1 MNKENILIFNF
12 EANKPPVFKEER
24 GKDYIVYG
32 TEAPWKN
39 LYPDYL
45 VELYNTSG
53 KHNSIINGKTNYISG
68 RGWRVDET
76 VRTLEDKVKL
86 ENFINHVGN
95 DSLFELTKKIVKD
108 NELFGGYALEVI
120 VTKDGKS
127 LIINH
132 IDFGDI
138 RVGVEEDTYFYTSDW
153 AAKKPTNNEDFETL
167 TSFPFDGSAVR
178 GERYICYYKS
188 YRPNLKEYPLPN
200 YVAGV
205 PYIAADYEVANYVL
219 NNTKHGYSGGTIWN
233 FHNGQPTQEA
243 QAYIKKQIKNKHH
256 GSNNAGEPVI
266 IFDDGKEKGVEIIS
280 TNPNGQDDKFIN
292 LNQQIQDEIFTAHGV
307 DASVFIKTID
317 TGFSNNADELR
328 VAIEAMNSSYIE
340 PNQIMY
346 EKLFNDFVVLL
357 GMPSGLRIEK
367 IAPIKVQISE
377 STLVSV
383 LTTDEIRELAGYKPL
398 EKPLEKK
405 TEQVFSNE
413 DRIYIELS
421 NKGYYDDEVE
431 LISEKFLDYNPFD
444 FADLGSIDSQII
456 DILSNEP
463 KTPLSE
469 LASTVGE
476 TEAEVQQRI
485 NRLVKEGLLDLQK
498 TQIKVTDEGEE
509 EVTEIIT
516 VYKYVKRPDAPAL
529 KTESRDFCKRMVA
542 LSRDKSWT
550 YEEINE
556 TRFPLGKGLETM
568 RKERMYLLNVEVGTL
583 TQTQELERLSADTF
597 GVVERLELR
606 KMLSSY
612 QRLKFKKDL
621 AVKVAD
627 ELKED
632 IEFIIMRPHSKR
644 AKAIRRE
651 VKEKNNG

>member
-1 MNKENILIFNF
+1 M
-12 EANKPPVFKEER
+12 
-24 GKDYIVYG
+24 
-32 TEAPWKN
+32 T
-39 LYPDYL
+39 
-45 VELYNTSG
+45 
-53 KHNSIINGKTNYISG
+53 
-68 RGWRVDET
+68 
-76 VRTLEDKVKL
+76 
-86 ENFINHVGN
+86 
-95 DSLFELTKKIVKD
+95 LFELTKKIVKD

-120 VTKDGKS
+120 VTKDGKG

-219 NNTKHGYSGGTIWN
+219 NNTKSGFSGSVVFN
-233 FHNGQPTQEA
+233 FHNGMPTQEA
-243 QAYIKKQIKNKHH
+243 QSYIKKQIKNKYH
-256 GSNNAGEPVI
+256 GSNNAGEPII
-266 IFDDGKEKGVEIIS
+266 IFDDGKDKGVEIIPV
-280 TNPNGQDDKFIN
+280 TPNGQDDKFIN

-367 IAPIKVQISE
+367 IAPIKLQISE

-405 TEQVFSNE
+405 TEQVFSE
-413 DRIYIELS
+413 DEELIWEALS
-421 NKGYYDDEVE
+421 KLGYHDDELEV
-431 LISEKFLDYNPFD
+431 ISERELDYNPFD
-444 FADLGSIDSQII
+444 FADIGREIAQQ
-456 DILSNEP
+456 
-463 KTPLSE
+463 
-469 LASTVGE
+469 VGE
-476 TEAEVQQRI
+476 TEIEVRQRI
-485 NRLVKEGLLDLQK
+485 LRLIRNGFLDPQK
-498 TQIKVTDEGEE
+498 TQIKVTEEGEE
-509 EVTEIIT
+509 AVGKTPVGIEEIIT
-516 VYKYVKRPDAPAL
+516 VYKYKLRADL
-529 KTESRDFCKRMVA
+529 SGSSIIEGTRDYCRRM
-542 LSRDKSWT
+542 LGLDKSYT
-550 YEEINE
+550 REEL
-556 TRFPLGKGLETM
+556 LGMVNDFGQSTFTH
-568 RKERMYLLNVEVGTL
+568 RGGWWNRNGNRVPYCRHVW
-583 TQTQELERLSADTF
+583 SART
-597 GVVERLELR
+597 VKV
-606 KMLSSY
+606 
-612 QRLKFKKDL
+612 KKD
-621 AVKVAD
+621 A
-627 ELKED
+627 
-632 IEFIIMRPHSKR
+632 
-644 AKAIRRE
+644 
-651 VKEKNNG
+651 

>member
-1 MNKENILIFNF
+1 MMNKENILIFNF

-32 TEAPWKN
+32 TESPWKN
-39 LYPDYL
+39 LYPNYL

-68 RGWRVDET
+68 RGWKVDQT

-86 ENFINHVGN
+86 ENFINHVGS

-120 VTKDGKS
+120 VTKDGKG

-153 AAKKPTNNEDFETL
+153 ASRKPTSNEDFETL

-178 GERYICYYKS
+178 GERYICYYKC

-219 NNTKHGYSGGTIWN
+219 NNTKNGYSGGTIWN
-233 FHNGQPTQEA
+233 FHNGNPTQEA

-266 IFDDGKEKGVEIIS
+266 IFDDGKDKGVEIIS

-307 DASVFIKTID
+307 DASVFIKTQD

-340 PNQIMY
+340 PAQRMY
-346 EKLFNDFVVLL
+346 EKLFNDFALLL
-357 GMPSGLRIEK
+357 GMPSGLKIEK

-405 TEQVFSNE
+405 TEQVFKDE
-413 DRIYIELS
+413 DKEELFWS
-421 NKGYYDDEVE
+421 QLESIGYNDEDLE
-431 LISEKFLDYNPFD
+431 LINERELDYNPFD
-444 FADLGSIDSQII
+444 FADIGSIDRQVI
-456 DILSNEP
+456 DIIQANP
-463 KTPLSE
+463 KTTIE
-469 LASTVGE
+469 EIAQQIGE
-476 TEAEVQQRI
+476 TEAEVKQRI
-485 NRLVKEGLLDLQK
+485 KDLVKRDLLDLKK
-498 TQIKVTDEGEE
+498 TKINVTDKGEE
-509 EVTEIIT
+509 AVGKTPVGIEEIIT
-516 VYKYVKRPDAPAL
+516 VYKYKLRADVSGPAVIEG
-529 KTESRDFCKRMVA
+529 TRDFCRRMVA
-542 LSRDKSWT
+542 LSQTRSWT
-550 YEEINE
+550 YEQINE
-556 TRFPLGKGLETM
+556 FRDSVAGSKGEG
-568 RKERMYLLNVEVGTL
+568 LNAQGTDL
-583 TQTQELERLSADTF
+583 WSKRGGWWNRNGNRVPYCRHVWSART
-597 GVVERLELR
+597 VT
-606 KMLSSY
+606 
-612 QRLKFKKDL
+612 
-621 AVKVAD
+621 VKV
-627 ELKED
+627 K
-632 IEFIIMRPHSKR
+632 
-644 AKAIRRE
+644 
-651 VKEKNNG
+651 

>member
-1 MNKENILIFNF
+1 MMNKENILIFNF

-53 KHNSIINGKTNYISG
+53 KHNAIINGKTNYISG
-68 RGWRVDET
+68 RGWKVDET
-76 VRTLEDKVKL
+76 VRTLQDKVKL
-86 ENFINHVGN
+86 ENFINNVGD

-120 VTKDGKS
+120 VTKDGKG

-132 IDFGDI
+132 IDFGYI
-138 RVGVEEDTYFYTSDW
+138 RVGVEEDTYFYTDDW
-153 AAKKPTNNEDFETL
+153 ASRKPTSNEDFETL
-167 TSFPFDGSAVR
+167 TPFPFDGSAVR
-178 GERYICYYKS
+178 GERYIVYYKS
-188 YRPNLKEYPLPN
+188 YRPNLREYPLPN
-200 YVAGV
+200 YVSGV

-219 NNTKHGYSGGTIWN
+219 NNTKNGYSGGTIWN

-340 PNQIMY
+340 PNQRLY

-357 GMPSGLRIEK
+357 GMPSGLKIEK
-367 IAPIKVQISE
+367 IAPLKVQISE
-377 STLVSV
+377 STLVAV
-383 LTTDEIRELAGYKPL
+383 LTTDEIRELAGFKPL
-398 EKPLEKK
+398 EKPLQKA

-413 DRIYIELS
+413 DRIWIELA
-421 NKGYYDDEVE
+421 NTGYYDEEVE
-431 LISEKFLDYNPFD
+431 LVSEKFLDYNPFD
-444 FADLGSIDSQII
+444 FEDISAKDRQII
-456 DILSNEP
+456 DTLLNDP
-463 KTPLSE
+463 KTTVEE
-469 LASTVGE
+469 LANIIGE
-476 TEAEVQQRI
+476 TPKETQERI
-485 NRLVKEGLLDLQK
+485 DRLIENGLLEVD
-498 TQIKVTDEGEE
+498 GEE
-509 EVTEIIT
+509 VEVTEEGELIT
-516 VYKYVKRPDAPAL
+516 VYKYVKRPDAPSL
-529 KTESRDFCKRMVA
+529 EGQSRDFCRRMVA

-550 YEEINE
+550 YEQINN
-556 TRFPLGKGLETM
+556 TRFTTQGG
-568 RKERMYLLNVEVGTL
+568 RGVGNNAQGTDL
-583 TQTQELERLSADTF
+583 FTKRGGWYTNPNTGTRTPF
-597 GVVERLELR
+597 CRHIW
-606 KMLSSY
+606 SS
-612 QRLKFKKDL
+612 RT
-621 AVKVAD
+621 VKVKID
-627 ELKED
+627 
-632 IEFIIMRPHSKR
+632 
-644 AKAIRRE
+644 AK
-651 VKEKNNG
+651 

>member
-1 MNKENILIFNF
+1 MMNKENILIFNF

-32 TEAPWKN
+32 TEAPYKN

-120 VTKDGKS
+120 VTKDGKG

-167 TSFPFDGSAVR
+167 TSFPFDGSAVK
-178 GERYICYYKS
+178 GQRYICYYKS

-307 DASVFIKTID
+307 DASVFIKTQD

-340 PNQIMY
+340 PNQRMY

-357 GMPSGLRIEK
+357 GMPSGLKIEK
-367 IAPIKVQISE
+367 IAPIPVQISE

-405 TEQVFSNE
+405 TEQVFSE
-413 DRIYIELS
+413 DEELVWEALS
-421 NKGYYDDEVE
+421 KLGYHDDELEV
-431 LISEKFLDYNPFD
+431 ISEKELDYNPFD
-444 FADLGSIDSQII
+444 FADIGSIDSQVI
-456 DILSNEP
+456 DIIKANP
-463 KTPLSE
+463 KVTIE
-469 LASTVGE
+469 DIAQQVGE
-476 TEAEVQQRI
+476 TPSEVQERI
-485 NRLVKEGLLDLQK
+485 NRLVKNGLLDSKK
-498 TQIKVTDEGEE
+498 TKINVTEEGEE
-509 EVTEIIT
+509 EVSEIIT
-516 VYKYVKRPDAPAL
+516 VYKYAL
-529 KTESRDFCKRMVA
+529 RADLSGSPIIAGTRDYCREM
-542 LSRDKSWT
+542 LR
-550 YEEINE
+550 
-556 TRFPLGKGLETM
+556 LGKSYTRE
-568 RKERMYLLNVEVGTL
+568 ELLGMVNDFGQSTFKHRGGWWNRNGNRVPYCRHVW
-583 TQTQELERLSADTF
+583 SART
-597 GVVERLELR
+597 VRV
-606 KMLSSY
+606 
-612 QRLKFKKDL
+612 KKD
-621 AVKVAD
+621 D
-627 ELKED
+627 
-632 IEFIIMRPHSKR
+632 
-644 AKAIRRE
+644 
-651 VKEKNNG
+651 

>member
-1 MNKENILIFNF
+1 MMNKENILIFNF

-32 TEAPWKN
+32 TESPWKN
-39 LYPDYL
+39 LYPNYL

-68 RGWRVDET
+68 RGWKVDQT

-120 VTKDGKS
+120 VTKDGKG

-153 AAKKPTNNEDFETL
+153 ASRKPTSNEDFETL

-200 YVAGV
+200 YISGIN
-205 PYIAADYEVANYVL
+205 YISADYEISNYVL
-219 NNTKHGYSGGTIWN
+219 NNCKSGFSGSVVFN

-243 QAYIKKQIKNKHH
+243 QAYIKKQIKKKHH
-256 GSNNAGEPVI
+256 GSNNAGEPII
-266 IFDDGKEKGVEIIS
+266 IFDDGKDKGVDIIPV
-280 TNPNGQDDKFIN
+280 NPNGQDDKFIN
-292 LNQQIQDEIFTAHGV
+292 LNKQVQDEIFTAHGV

-357 GMPSGLRIEK
+357 GMPSGLKIEK

-405 TEQVFSNE
+405 TEQVFSE
-413 DRIYIELS
+413 DEEFKFDLSEFGYAEDEL
-421 NKGYYDDEVE
+421 EV
-431 LISEKFLDYNPFD
+431 ISEKELDYNPFD
-444 FADLGSIDSQII
+444 FADIGSIDSQII
-456 DILSNEP
+456 DIVKATP
-463 KTPLSE
+463 KVTVE
-469 LASTVGE
+469 EIGQQVGE
-476 TEAEVQQRI
+476 TPSEVQERI
-485 NRLVKEGLLDLQK
+485 DRLVKNGLLDLTK
-498 TQIKVTDEGEE
+498 TKIKVTDEGERE
-509 EVTEIIT
+509 TSELIT
-516 VYKYVKRPDAPAL
+516 VYKYKLRHDAPSL
-529 KTESRDFCKRMVA
+529 RGGRSRDFCRKLMKENR
-542 LSRDKSWT
+542 S
-550 YEEINE
+550 YELKDILAMNNKQGSNVFAHRGGWYNNPVTK
-556 TRFPLGKGLETM
+556 TRTNYC
-568 RKERMYLLNVEVGTL
+568 RHVW
-583 TQTQELERLSADTF
+583 SART
-597 GVVERLELR
+597 VKV
-606 KMLSSY
+606 
-612 QRLKFKKDL
+612 KKD
-621 AVKVAD
+621 A
-627 ELKED
+627 
-632 IEFIIMRPHSKR
+632 
-644 AKAIRRE
+644 
-651 VKEKNNG
+651 

>member
-1 MNKENILIFNF
+1 MMNKENILIFNF

-32 TEAPWKN
+32 TEAPYKN

-68 RGWRVDET
+68 RGWKVDQT
-76 VRTLEDKVKL
+76 VRTLENKVKL
-86 ENFINHVGN
+86 ENFINHPGN

-120 VTKDGKS
+120 VTKDGKG

-153 AAKKPTNNEDFETL
+153 ASRKPTSNEDFETL
-167 TSFPFDGSAVR
+167 TSFPFDGSAIK

-266 IFDDGKEKGVEIIS
+266 IFDDGKDKGVEIIS

-307 DASVFIKTID
+307 DASVFIKTVD

-357 GMPSGLRIEK
+357 GMPSGLKIEK
-367 IAPIKVQISE
+367 IAPISTPLSE
-377 STLVSV
+377 NA
-383 LTTDEIRELAGYKPL
+383 LTAVMTTAEIREMAGLPPLKAEEQSGGAADALATLSPL
-398 EKPLEKK
+398 VATKVLDNMTAEEIRGLVGLKGSPTITK
-405 TEQVFSNE
+405 TESKFSE
-413 DRIYIELS
+413 DEEFKFDLSDFGYAEDEL
-421 NKGYYDDEVE
+421 EV
-431 LISEKFLDYNPFD
+431 ISEKELDYNPFD
-444 FADLGSIDSQII
+444 FADIGSIDSQII
-456 DILSNEP
+456 DIVKATP
-463 KTPLSE
+463 KATVE
-469 LASTVGE
+469 EIGQQVGE
-476 TEAEVQQRI
+476 TPSEVQERI
-485 NRLVKEGLLDLQK
+485 DRLVKNGLLDLTK
-498 TQIKVTDEGEE
+498 TKIKVTDEGERE
-509 EVTEIIT
+509 TSELIT
-516 VYKYVKRPDAPAL
+516 VYKYKLRHDAPSL
-529 KTESRDFCKRMVA
+529 RGGRSRDFCRKLMKENR
-542 LSRDKSWT
+542 S
-550 YEEINE
+550 YELKDILAMNNKQGSNVFAHRGGWYNNPVTK
-556 TRFPLGKGLETM
+556 TRTNYC
-568 RKERMYLLNVEVGTL
+568 RHVW
-583 TQTQELERLSADTF
+583 SART
-597 GVVERLELR
+597 V
-606 KMLSSY
+606 
-612 QRLKFKKDL
+612 RLKQN
-621 AVKVAD
+621 A
-627 ELKED
+627 
-632 IEFIIMRPHSKR
+632 
-644 AKAIRRE
+644 
-651 VKEKNNG
+651 

>member
-1 MNKENILIFNF
+1 MMNKENILIFNF

-32 TEAPWKN
+32 TEAPYKN

-68 RGWRVDET
+68 RGWKVDQT

-120 VTKDGKS
+120 VTKDGKG

-153 AAKKPTNNEDFETL
+153 ASRKPTSNEDFETL
-167 TSFPFDGSAVR
+167 TSFPFDGSAVK
-178 GERYICYYKS
+178 GQRYICYYKS

-219 NNTKHGYSGGTIWN
+219 NNTKNGYSGGTIWN
-233 FHNGQPTQEA
+233 FHNGQPTQKA

-266 IFDDGKEKGVEIIS
+266 IFDDGKDKGVEIIS

-340 PNQIMY
+340 PAQRMY
-346 EKLFNDFVVLL
+346 EKLFNDFALLL
-357 GMPSGLRIEK
+357 GMPSGLKIEK
-367 IAPIKVQISE
+367 IAPIKTQLSE
-377 STLVSV
+377 AV
-383 LTTDEIRELAGYKPL
+383 LTSVMTASEIRDLAGLPPL
-398 EKPLEKK
+398 EAEAQSGGAADALATLSPLVATKVLDNMTAEEIRGLVGLKGTPTITRTESKFSEDEEFKFDLSEFGYTEDELEVINEK
-405 TEQVFSNE
+405 E
-413 DRIYIELS
+413 
-421 NKGYYDDEVE
+421 
-431 LISEKFLDYNPFD
+431 LDYNPFD
-444 FADLGSIDSQII
+444 FADIGSIDSQII
-456 DILSNEP
+456 DIVKATP
-463 KTPLSE
+463 KVTVE
-469 LASTVGE
+469 EIGQQVGE
-476 TEAEVQQRI
+476 TPSEVQERI
-485 NRLVKEGLLDLQK
+485 DRLVKNGLLDLQK
-498 TQIKVTDEGEE
+498 TQIKVTDEGERE
-509 EVTEIIT
+509 TSELIT
-516 VYKYVKRPDAPAL
+516 VYKYKLRHDAPSL
-529 KTESRDFCKRMVA
+529 RGGRSRDFCRKLMKENR
-542 LSRDKSWT
+542 S
-550 YEEINE
+550 YELKDILAMNNKQGSNVFAHRGGWYNNPVTK
-556 TRFPLGKGLETM
+556 TRTNYC
-568 RKERMYLLNVEVGTL
+568 RHVW
-583 TQTQELERLSADTF
+583 SART
-597 GVVERLELR
+597 V
-606 KMLSSY
+606 
-612 QRLKFKKDL
+612 RLKQN
-621 AVKVAD
+621 A
-627 ELKED
+627 
-632 IEFIIMRPHSKR
+632 
-644 AKAIRRE
+644 
-651 VKEKNNG
+651 

>member
-1 MNKENILIFNF
+1 MMNKENILIFNF

-398 EKPLEKK
+398 EKALEKK

-431 LISEKFLDYNPFD
+431 LITEKFLDYNPFD
-444 FADLGSIDSQII
+444 FADIGAIDSQII

-463 KTPLSE
+463 KTPLKE

-556 TRFPLGKGLETM
+556 TRFPGGKGSG
-568 RKERMYLLNVEVGTL
+568 NNAQGTDVF
-583 TQTQELERLSADTF
+583 TNRGGWYTNPNTGTRTPF
-597 GVVERLELR
+597 CRHIW
-606 KMLSSY
+606 SS
-612 QRLKFKKDL
+612 RTVRVKKQ
-621 AVKVAD
+621 K
-627 ELKED
+627 
-632 IEFIIMRPHSKR
+632 
-644 AKAIRRE
+644 
-651 VKEKNNG
+651 

>member
-1 MNKENILIFNF
+1 MMNKENILIFNF

-32 TEAPWKN
+32 TEAPYKN

-53 KHNSIINGKTNYISG
+53 KHNAIINGKTNYISG
-68 RGWRVDET
+68 RGWKVDQT
-76 VRTLEDKVKL
+76 VRTLQDKVKL

-120 VTKDGKS
+120 VTKDGKG

-132 IDFGDI
+132 IDFGYI
-138 RVGVEEDTYFYTSDW
+138 RVGVEEDTYFYTDDW
-153 AAKKPTNNEDFETL
+153 ASRKPTSNEDFETL
-167 TSFPFDGSAVR
+167 TPFPFDGSAVR

-188 YRPNLKEYPLPN
+188 YRPNLREYPLPN
-200 YVAGV
+200 YVSGV

-219 NNTKHGYSGGTIWN
+219 NNTKNGYSGGTIWN

-266 IFDDGKEKGVEIIS
+266 IFDDGKDKGVEIIS

-357 GMPSGLRIEK
+357 GMPSGLKIEK
-367 IAPIKVQISE
+367 IAPIKIQISE

-405 TEQVFSNE
+405 TEQVFSE
-413 DRIYIELS
+413 DEEFKFDLSEFGYAEDEL
-421 NKGYYDDEVE
+421 EV
-431 LISEKFLDYNPFD
+431 ISEKELDYNPFD
-444 FADLGSIDSQII
+444 FADVSYIDSQII
-456 DILSNEP
+456 DIVKATP
-463 KTPLSE
+463 KATVE
-469 LASTVGE
+469 EIGQQVGE
-476 TEAEVQQRI
+476 TPSEVQERI
-485 NRLVKEGLLDLQK
+485 DRLVKNGLLDLTK
-498 TQIKVTDEGEE
+498 TKIKVTEEGEQE
-509 EVTEIIT
+509 TSELIT
-516 VYKYVKRPDAPAL
+516 VYKYALRHDAPSL
-529 KTESRDFCKRMVA
+529 RGSSRDFCKNLMREDRSYELKDIMVMNNKQGSNVFA
-542 LSRDKSWT
+542 HRGGWYNNPVTKSRTNYCRHVWRART
-550 YEEINE
+550 
-556 TRFPLGKGLETM
+556 
-568 RKERMYLLNVEVGTL
+568 
-583 TQTQELERLSADTF
+583 
-597 GVVERLELR
+597 
-606 KMLSSY
+606 
-612 QRLKFKKDL
+612 
-621 AVKVAD
+621 VKVKTD
-627 ELKED
+627 
-632 IEFIIMRPHSKR
+632 
-644 AKAIRRE
+644 AK
-651 VKEKNNG
+651 

>member
-32 TEAPWKN
+32 TESPWKN
-39 LYPDYL
+39 LYPNYL

-68 RGWRVDET
+68 RGWKVDQT

-86 ENFINHVGN
+86 ENFINHVGS

-120 VTKDGKS
+120 VTKDGKG

-132 IDFGDI
+132 IDFGAI

-153 AAKKPTNNEDFETL
+153 ASRKPTSNEDFETL

-178 GERYICYYKS
+178 GERYICYYKC

-219 NNTKHGYSGGTIWN
+219 NNTRNGYSGGTIWN

-266 IFDDGKEKGVEIIS
+266 IFDDGKDKGVEIIS

-307 DASVFIKTID
+307 DASVFIKTQD

-340 PNQIMY
+340 PAQRMY
-346 EKLFNDFVVLL
+346 EKLFNDFALLL

-405 TEQVFSNE
+405 TEQVFKDE
-413 DRIYIELS
+413 DTQELFWS
-421 NKGYYDDEVE
+421 QLESIGYKDEDLE
-431 LISEKFLDYNPFD
+431 FISERELDYNPFD
-444 FADLGSIDSQII
+444 FADIGSIDSQVI
-456 DILSNEP
+456 DIIKANP
-463 KTPLSE
+463 KTTTE
-469 LASTVGE
+469 EIAQQIGE
-476 TEAEVQQRI
+476 TEAEVKQRI
-485 NRLVKEGLLDLQK
+485 KDLVKRGLLDLKK
-498 TQIKVTDEGEE
+498 TKINVTDKGEE
-509 EVTEIIT
+509 AVGKTPVGIEEIIT
-516 VYKYVKRPDAPAL
+516 VYKYKLRADVSGPDVIEG
-529 KTESRDFCKRMVA
+529 TRDFCRRMVQ
-542 LSRDKSWT
+542 LSRDRSWT
-550 YEEINE
+550 YEQINE
-556 TRFPLGKGLETM
+556 FRDSVAGSKGEG
-568 RKERMYLLNVEVGTL
+568 LNAQGTDL
-583 TQTQELERLSADTF
+583 WSKRGGWWNRNGNRVPYCRHVWSART
-597 GVVERLELR
+597 VRV
-606 KMLSSY
+606 
-612 QRLKFKKDL
+612 KKD
-621 AVKVAD
+621 A
-627 ELKED
+627 
-632 IEFIIMRPHSKR
+632 
-644 AKAIRRE
+644 
-651 VKEKNNG
+651 

>member
-1 MNKENILIFNF
+1 MMNKENILIFNF

-24 GKDYIVYG
+24 GKDYIIYG
-32 TEAPWKN
+32 TDAPYKN

-53 KHNSIINGKTNYISG
+53 KHNAIINGKTNYISG
-68 RGWRVDET
+68 RGWKVDQT
-76 VRTLEDKVKL
+76 VRTLQDKVKL
-86 ENFINHVGN
+86 ENFINNVGN

-120 VTKDGKS
+120 VTKDGKG

-132 IDFGDI
+132 IDFGYI
-138 RVGVEEDTYFYTSDW
+138 RVGVEEDTYFYTDDW
-153 AAKKPTNNEDFETL
+153 ASRKPTSNEDFETL
-167 TSFPFDGSAVR
+167 TPFPFDGSAVR

-200 YVAGV
+200 YVSGV

-219 NNTKHGYSGGTIWN
+219 NNTKNGYSGGTIWN

-266 IFDDGKEKGVEIIS
+266 IFDDGKDKGVEIIS

-340 PNQIMY
+340 PNQRLY
-346 EKLFNDFVVLL
+346 EKLFNDFAVLL
-357 GMPSGLRIEK
+357 GMPSGLKIEK
-367 IAPIKVQISE
+367 IAPLKVQISE

-383 LTTDEIRELAGYKPL
+383 LTTDEIRELAGFKPL

-413 DRIYIELS
+413 DRIWIELA
-421 NKGYYDDEVE
+421 NTGYYDDEVE
-431 LISEKFLDYNPFD
+431 LVSEKFLDYNPFD
-444 FADLGSIDSQII
+444 FADIGSIDSQII

-469 LASTVGE
+469 LSSAVGE

-485 NRLVKEGLLDLQK
+485 NRLVKNGLLDLQK
-498 TQIKVTDEGEE
+498 TQIKVTDEGER

-516 VYKYVKRPDAPAL
+516 VYKYVKRPDAPPL
-529 KTESRDFCKRMVA
+529 ETESRDFCRRMVA
-542 LSRDKSWT
+542 LSKDKSWT
-550 YEEINE
+550 YDQIND
-556 TRFPLGKGLETM
+556 TRFTAQGG
-568 RKERMYLLNVEVGTL
+568 RGAGNNAQGTDL
-583 TQTQELERLSADTF
+583 FTNRGGWYTNPNTGTRTPF
-597 GVVERLELR
+597 CRHIW
-606 KMLSSY
+606 SS
-612 QRLKFKKDL
+612 RTVR
-621 AVKVAD
+621 VK
-627 ELKED
+627 
-632 IEFIIMRPHSKR
+632 
-644 AKAIRRE
+644 
-651 VKEKNNG
+651 KEKQNG

>member
-1 MNKENILIFNF
+1 MMNKENILIFNF

-32 TEAPWKN
+32 TEAPYKN

-53 KHNSIINGKTNYISG
+53 KHNSIVNGKTNYISG

-86 ENFINHVGN
+86 ENFINRPGN

-120 VTKDGKS
+120 VTKDGKG

-167 TSFPFDGSAVR
+167 TSFPFDGSAVK

-357 GMPSGLRIEK
+357 GMPSGLKIEK

-405 TEQVFSNE
+405 TEQVFSE
-413 DRIYIELS
+413 DEELFWTELS
-421 NKGYYDDEVE
+421 KIGYHDDELE
-431 LISEKFLDYNPFD
+431 FISEKELDYNPFD
-444 FADLGSIDSQII
+444 FADIGSIDRQII
-456 DILSNEP
+456 DTLLNEP
-463 KTPLSE
+463 KTTVEE
-469 LASTVGE
+469 LAEIIGE
-476 TEAEVQQRI
+476 TPAEIQERIDRLIEEGLLEADGEEAEVT
-485 NRLVKEGLLDLQK
+485 ED
-498 TQIKVTDEGEE
+498 GEE
-509 EVTEIIT
+509 VEVTEDGEEAVEETPVGIEEIIT
-516 VYKYVKRPDAPAL
+516 VYKYKLRADAPAL
-529 KTESRDFCKRMVA
+529 KTQSRDFCKRMVA
-542 LSRDKSWT
+542 LSRDRSWT
-550 YEEINE
+550 YEQIREFRDSIA
-556 TRFPLGKGLETM
+556 GSKGQG
-568 RKERMYLLNVEVGTL
+568 LNAQGTDL
-583 TQTQELERLSADTF
+583 WSKRGGWWNRNGNRVPYCRHVWSART
-597 GVVERLELR
+597 VRV
-606 KMLSSY
+606 
-612 QRLKFKKDL
+612 KKD
-621 AVKVAD
+621 A
-627 ELKED
+627 
-632 IEFIIMRPHSKR
+632 
-644 AKAIRRE
+644 
-651 VKEKNNG
+651 

>member
-32 TEAPWKN
+32 TESPWKN
-39 LYPDYL
+39 LYPNYL

-53 KHNSIINGKTNYISG
+53 KHNSIVNGKTNYISG
-68 RGWRVDET
+68 RGWKVDQT

-86 ENFINHVGN
+86 ENFINHPGN

-120 VTKDGKS
+120 VTKDGKG

-153 AAKKPTNNEDFETL
+153 ASRKPTSNEDFETL

-266 IFDDGKEKGVEIIS
+266 IFDDGKDKGVEIIS

-307 DASVFIKTID
+307 DASVFIKTVD

-357 GMPSGLRIEK
+357 GMPSGLKIEK
-367 IAPIKVQISE
+367 IAPISTPLSE
-377 STLVSV
+377 NA
-383 LTTDEIRELAGYKPL
+383 LTAVMTTAEIREMAGLPPLKAEEQSGGAADALATLSPLVATKVLDNMTAEEIRGLVGLKGTPTITRTESKFSEDEEFKFDLSEFGYAEDEL
-398 EKPLEKK
+398 E
-405 TEQVFSNE
+405 V
-413 DRIYIELS
+413 
-421 NKGYYDDEVE
+421 
-431 LISEKFLDYNPFD
+431 ISEKELDYNPFD
-444 FADLGSIDSQII
+444 FADIGSIDSQII
-456 DILSNEP
+456 DIVKATP
-463 KTPLSE
+463 KATVE
-469 LASTVGE
+469 EIGQQVGE
-476 TEAEVQQRI
+476 TPSEVQERI
-485 NRLVKEGLLDLQK
+485 DRLVKNGLLDLTK
-498 TQIKVTDEGEE
+498 TKIKVTDEGERE
-509 EVTEIIT
+509 TSELIT
-516 VYKYVKRPDAPAL
+516 VYKYKLRHDAPSL
-529 KTESRDFCKRMVA
+529 RGGRSRDFCRKLMKENR
-542 LSRDKSWT
+542 S
-550 YEEINE
+550 YELKDILAMNNKQGSNVFAHRGGWYNNPVTK
-556 TRFPLGKGLETM
+556 TRTNYC
-568 RKERMYLLNVEVGTL
+568 RHVW
-583 TQTQELERLSADTF
+583 SART
-597 GVVERLELR
+597 VKL
-606 KMLSSY
+606 
-612 QRLKFKKDL
+612 KKD
-621 AVKVAD
+621 A
-627 ELKED
+627 
-632 IEFIIMRPHSKR
+632 
-644 AKAIRRE
+644 
-651 VKEKNNG
+651 

>member
-1 MNKENILIFNF
+1 MMNKENILIFNF

-32 TEAPWKN
+32 TEAPYKN

-53 KHNSIINGKTNYISG
+53 KHNSIVNGKTNYISG
-68 RGWRVDET
+68 RGWKVDQT

-120 VTKDGKS
+120 VTKDGKG

-153 AAKKPTNNEDFETL
+153 ASRKPTSNEDFETL
-167 TSFPFDGSAVR
+167 TSFPFDGSAVK

-200 YVAGV
+200 YISGIN
-205 PYIAADYEVANYVL
+205 YIKSDYEVSNYVL
-219 NNTKHGYSGGTIWN
+219 NSISNGYSGGTIWN

-307 DASVFIKTID
+307 DASVFIKTVD

-357 GMPSGLRIEK
+357 GMPSGLKIEK
-367 IAPIKVQISE
+367 IAPISTPLSE
-377 STLVSV
+377 NA
-383 LTTDEIRELAGYKPL
+383 LTAVMTTAEIREMAGLPPLKAEEQSGGAADALATLSPL
-398 EKPLEKK
+398 VATKVLDNMTAEEIRGLVGLKGTPTITR
-405 TEQVFSNE
+405 TESKFSNDE
-413 DRIYIELS
+413 LELAFSKIGYTDDQIEVIEIF
-421 NKGYYDDEVE
+421 D
-431 LISEKFLDYNPFD
+431 IDYNPFD
-444 FADLGSIDSQII
+444 FADVSSIDSQII
-456 DILSNEP
+456 DIVQANP
-463 KTPLSE
+463 KVTVEEISDQ
-469 LASTVGE
+469 VGE
-476 TEAEVQQRI
+476 TPSEVQKRI
-485 NRLVKEGLLDLQK
+485 DRLVKNGLLDLQK
-498 TQIKVTDEGEE
+498 TKIKVTEEGEQ
-509 EVTEIIT
+509 EVSELIT
-516 VYKYVKRPDAPAL
+516 VYKYAKRADISGNEIIAG
-529 KTESRDFCKRMVA
+529 TRDYCRDMLA
-542 LSRDKSWT
+542 RDKS
-550 YEEINE
+550 Y
-556 TRFPLGKGLETM
+556 TR
-568 RKERMYLLNVEVGTL
+568 
-583 TQTQELERLSADTF
+583 QELLGMVNDFGQGTFTHRGGWWNRNGNRVPYCRHVWSART
-597 GVVERLELR
+597 
-606 KMLSSY
+606 
-612 QRLKFKKDL
+612 
-621 AVKVAD
+621 VKVKTDA
-627 ELKED
+627 
-632 IEFIIMRPHSKR
+632 
-644 AKAIRRE
+644 
-651 VKEKNNG
+651 

>member
-1 MNKENILIFNF
+1 MMNKENILIFNF

-68 RGWRVDET
+68 RGWKVDET

-86 ENFINHVGN
+86 ENFINHPGN

-120 VTKDGKS
+120 VTKDGKG

-153 AAKKPTNNEDFETL
+153 ASKKPQNNEDFETL
-167 TSFPFDGSAVR
+167 TPFPFDGSAIK

-200 YVAGV
+200 YISGIN
-205 PYIAADYEVANYVL
+205 YIKSDYEVSNYVL
-219 NNTKHGYSGGTIWN
+219 NSVSNGYSGGTIWN

-340 PNQIMY
+340 PNQRIY

-357 GMPSGLRIEK
+357 GMPSGLKIEK
-367 IAPIKVQISE
+367 IAPISTPLSE
-377 STLVSV
+377 TA
-383 LTTDEIRELAGYKPL
+383 LTAVMTTAEIREMAGLPPLKAEEQSGGAADALATLSPL
-398 EKPLEKK
+398 VATKVLDNMTTEEIRGLVGLKGSPTITK
-405 TEQVFSNE
+405 TEQVFSE
-413 DRIYIELS
+413 DEEFKFDLSEFGYAEDEL
-421 NKGYYDDEVE
+421 EV
-431 LISEKFLDYNPFD
+431 ISEKELDYNPFD
-444 FADLGSIDSQII
+444 FADIGSIDSQVI
-456 DILSNEP
+456 DIIKANP
-463 KTPLSE
+463 KVTVEEISE
-469 LASTVGE
+469 QVGE
-476 TEAEVQQRI
+476 TPSEVQERI
-485 NRLVKEGLLDLQK
+485 DRLVKNGLLDLQK
-498 TQIKVTDEGEE
+498 TKIKVTDEGERE
-509 EVTEIIT
+509 TSELIT
-516 VYKYVKRPDAPAL
+516 VYKYKLRHDAPSL
-529 KTESRDFCKRMVA
+529 RGGRSRDFCRKLMKENRSYELKDILAMNNKQGSNVFA
-542 LSRDKSWT
+542 HRGGWYNNPVTKSRTNYCRHVW
-550 YEEINE
+550 
-556 TRFPLGKGLETM
+556 
-568 RKERMYLLNVEVGTL
+568 
-583 TQTQELERLSADTF
+583 SART
-597 GVVERLELR
+597 VKV
-606 KMLSSY
+606 
-612 QRLKFKKDL
+612 KKD
-621 AVKVAD
+621 A
-627 ELKED
+627 
-632 IEFIIMRPHSKR
+632 
-644 AKAIRRE
+644 
-651 VKEKNNG
+651 

>member
-1 MNKENILIFNF
+1 MMNKENILIFNF

-32 TEAPWKN
+32 TESPWKN
-39 LYPDYL
+39 LYPNYL

-68 RGWRVDET
+68 RGWKVDQT
-76 VRTLEDKVKL
+76 VRTLEDRVKL
-86 ENFINHVGN
+86 ENFINHPGN

-120 VTKDGKS
+120 VTKDGKG

-153 AAKKPTNNEDFETL
+153 ASRKPTSNEDFETL

-200 YVAGV
+200 YISGIN
-205 PYIAADYEVANYVL
+205 YIKSDYEVSNYVL
-219 NNTKHGYSGGTIWN
+219 NSISNGYSGGTIWN

-266 IFDDGKEKGVEIIS
+266 IFDDGKDKGVEIIS

-307 DASVFIKTID
+307 DASVFIKTAD

-340 PNQIMY
+340 PAQRMY
-346 EKLFNDFVVLL
+346 EKLFNDFALLL
-357 GMPSGLRIEK
+357 GMPSGLKIEK

-413 DRIYIELS
+413 DEELFWTELS
-421 NKGYYDDEVE
+421 KLGYHDDELEV
-431 LISEKFLDYNPFD
+431 ISEKELDYNPFD
-444 FADLGSIDSQII
+444 FADIGSIDSQVI
-456 DILSNEP
+456 DIIKANP
-463 KTPLSE
+463 KVTVEEISE
-469 LASTVGE
+469 QVGE
-476 TEAEVQQRI
+476 TPSEVQERI
-485 NRLVKEGLLDLQK
+485 DRLVKNGLLDLKK
-498 TQIKVTDEGEE
+498 TKINVTEEGEE
-509 EVTEIIT
+509 EVSEIIT
-516 VYKYVKRPDAPAL
+516 VYKYAL
-529 KTESRDFCKRMVA
+529 RADLSGSPIIAGTRDYCREM
-542 LSRDKSWT
+542 LR
-550 YEEINE
+550 
-556 TRFPLGKGLETM
+556 LGKSYTRE
-568 RKERMYLLNVEVGTL
+568 ELLGMVNDFGQSTFKHRGGWWNRNGNRVPYCRHVW
-583 TQTQELERLSADTF
+583 SART
-597 GVVERLELR
+597 VR
-606 KMLSSY
+606 
-612 QRLKFKKDL
+612 
-621 AVKVAD
+621 VKV
-627 ELKED
+627 K
-632 IEFIIMRPHSKR
+632 
-644 AKAIRRE
+644 
-651 VKEKNNG
+651 

>member
-1 MNKENILIFNF
+1 MMNKENILIFNF

-32 TEAPWKN
+32 TESPWKN
-39 LYPDYL
+39 LYPNYL

-68 RGWRVDET
+68 RGWKVDET

-86 ENFINHVGN
+86 ENFINRPGN

-120 VTKDGKS
+120 VTKDGKG

-153 AAKKPTNNEDFETL
+153 TSRKPTSNEDFETL
-167 TSFPFDGSAVR
+167 MSFPFDGTAVR

-219 NNTKHGYSGGTIWN
+219 NNTKNGYSGGTIWN

-266 IFDDGKEKGVEIIS
+266 IFDDGKDKGVEIIS

-340 PNQIMY
+340 PAQRMY
-346 EKLFNDFVVLL
+346 EKLFNDFALLL

-405 TEQVFSNE
+405 TESKFSSE
-413 DRIYIELS
+413 ELDLAFSKIGYTDDQIEVIEIF
-421 NKGYYDDEVE
+421 D
-431 LISEKFLDYNPFD
+431 IDYNPFD
-444 FADLGSIDSQII
+444 FADMSPIDGQVI
-456 DILSNEP
+456 DIIKANP
-463 KTPLSE
+463 DATIQDISE
-469 LASTVGE
+469 QVGE
-476 TEAEVQQRI
+476 SPSEVQKRI
-485 NRLVKEGLLDLQK
+485 DRLVKNGLLDLNGTK
-498 TQIKVTDEGEE
+498 IEITEEGEQ
-509 EVTEIIT
+509 EVSELIT
-516 VYKYVKRPDAPAL
+516 VYKYAKRADISGNEIIAG
-529 KTESRDFCKRMVA
+529 TRDYCRDM
-542 LSRDKSWT
+542 LGRDKS
-550 YEEINE
+550 Y
-556 TRFPLGKGLETM
+556 TR
-568 RKERMYLLNVEVGTL
+568 
-583 TQTQELERLSADTF
+583 QELLGMVNDFGQSTFTHRGGWWNRNGNRVPYCRHVWSART
-597 GVVERLELR
+597 V
-606 KMLSSY
+606 K
-612 QRLKFKKDL
+612 LKQN
-621 AVKVAD
+621 
-627 ELKED
+627 
-632 IEFIIMRPHSKR
+632 
-644 AKAIRRE
+644 AK
-651 VKEKNNG
+651 

>member
-32 TEAPWKN
+32 TEAPYKN

-68 RGWRVDET
+68 RGWKVDQT

-86 ENFINHVGN
+86 EGFIQHPGN

-120 VTKDGKS
+120 VTKDGKG

-153 AAKKPTNNEDFETL
+153 ASRKPTSNEDFETL
-167 TSFPFDGSAVR
+167 SSFPFDGSAVK

-200 YVAGV
+200 YISGIN
-205 PYIAADYEVANYVL
+205 YIKSDYEVSNYVL
-219 NNTKHGYSGGTIWN
+219 NSVSNGYSGGTIWN

-266 IFDDGKEKGVEIIS
+266 IFDDGKDKGVEIIS

-340 PNQIMY
+340 PNQRMY

-357 GMPSGLRIEK
+357 GMPSGLKIEK

-405 TEQVFSNE
+405 TEQVFSNDE
-413 DRIYIELS
+413 LELAFSKIGYTDDQIEVI
-421 NKGYYDDEVE
+421 EVFD
-431 LISEKFLDYNPFD
+431 IDYNPFD
-444 FADLGSIDSQII
+444 FADMSPIDSQVI
-456 DILSNEP
+456 DIIKANP
-463 KTPLSE
+463 KVTVEEISDQ
-469 LASTVGE
+469 VGE
-476 TEAEVQQRI
+476 TPSEVQKRI
-485 NRLVKEGLLDLQK
+485 DRLVKNGLLDLQK
-498 TQIKVTDEGEE
+498 TKIKVTEEGEQ
-509 EVTEIIT
+509 EVSELIT
-516 VYKYVKRPDAPAL
+516 VYKYQKRADISGSEIIAG
-529 KTESRDFCKRMVA
+529 TRDYCRDM
-542 LSRDKSWT
+542 LSRDKS
-550 YEEINE
+550 Y
-556 TRFPLGKGLETM
+556 TR
-568 RKERMYLLNVEVGTL
+568 
-583 TQTQELERLSADTF
+583 QELLGMVNDFGQGTFTHRGGWWNRNGNRVPYCRHVWSART
-597 GVVERLELR
+597 V
-606 KMLSSY
+606 K
-612 QRLKFKKDL
+612 LKQN
-621 AVKVAD
+621 A
-627 ELKED
+627 
-632 IEFIIMRPHSKR
+632 
-644 AKAIRRE
+644 
-651 VKEKNNG
+651 

>member
-1 MNKENILIFNF
+1 MMNKENILIFNF

-32 TEAPWKN
+32 TESPWKN
-39 LYPDYL
+39 LYPNYL

-68 RGWRVDET
+68 RGWKVDQT

-120 VTKDGKS
+120 VTKDGKG

-153 AAKKPTNNEDFETL
+153 ASRKPTSNEDFETL

-200 YVAGV
+200 YISGIN
-205 PYIAADYEVANYVL
+205 YISADYEISNYVL
-219 NNTKHGYSGGTIWN
+219 NNCKSGFSGSVVFN

-256 GSNNAGEPVI
+256 GSNNAGEPII
-266 IFDDGKEKGVEIIS
+266 IFDDGKDKGVDIIPV
-280 TNPNGQDDKFIN
+280 NPNGQDDKFIN
-292 LNQQIQDEIFTAHGV
+292 LNKQVQDEIFTAHGV

-357 GMPSGLRIEK
+357 GMPSGLKIEK

-405 TEQVFSNE
+405 TEQVFSE
-413 DRIYIELS
+413 DEEFKFDLSEFGYAEDEL
-421 NKGYYDDEVE
+421 EV
-431 LISEKFLDYNPFD
+431 ISEKELDYNPFD
-444 FADLGSIDSQII
+444 FADIGSIDSQII
-456 DILSNEP
+456 DIVKATP
-463 KTPLSE
+463 KATVE
-469 LASTVGE
+469 EIGQQVGE
-476 TEAEVQQRI
+476 TPSEVQERI
-485 NRLVKEGLLDLQK
+485 DRLVKNGLLDLTK
-498 TQIKVTDEGEE
+498 TKIKVTDEGERE
-509 EVTEIIT
+509 TSELIT
-516 VYKYVKRPDAPAL
+516 VYKYKLRHDAPSL
-529 KTESRDFCKRMVA
+529 RGGRSRDFCRKLMKENR
-542 LSRDKSWT
+542 S
-550 YEEINE
+550 YELKDILAMNNKQGSNVFAHRGGWYNNPVTK
-556 TRFPLGKGLETM
+556 TRTNYC
-568 RKERMYLLNVEVGTL
+568 RHVW
-583 TQTQELERLSADTF
+583 SART
-597 GVVERLELR
+597 VKV
-606 KMLSSY
+606 
-612 QRLKFKKDL
+612 KKD
-621 AVKVAD
+621 A
-627 ELKED
+627 
-632 IEFIIMRPHSKR
+632 
-644 AKAIRRE
+644 
-651 VKEKNNG
+651 

>member
-1 MNKENILIFNF
+1 MMNKENILIFNF

-32 TEAPWKN
+32 TESPWKN
-39 LYPDYL
+39 LYPNYL

-68 RGWRVDET
+68 RGWKVDET

-86 ENFINHVGN
+86 ENFINRPGN

-120 VTKDGKS
+120 VTKDGKG

-153 AAKKPTNNEDFETL
+153 TSRKPTSNEDFETL
-167 TSFPFDGSAVR
+167 MSFPFDGTAVR

-200 YVAGV
+200 YVSGV

-219 NNTKHGYSGGTIWN
+219 NNTKNGYSGGTIWN

-266 IFDDGKEKGVEIIS
+266 IFDDGKDKGVEIIS

-292 LNQQIQDEIFTAHGV
+292 LNTQIQDEIFTAHGV

-340 PNQIMY
+340 PAQRMY
-346 EKLFNDFVVLL
+346 EKLFNDFALLL
-357 GMPSGLRIEK
+357 GMPSGLKIEK
-367 IAPIKVQISE
+367 IAPISTPLSE
-377 STLVSV
+377 TA
-383 LTTDEIRELAGYKPL
+383 LTAVMTTAEIREMAGLPPLAAEATGSAADALATLSPL
-398 EKPLEKK
+398 VATKVLDNMSAEEIRNLVGLKGSPTITK
-405 TEQVFSNE
+405 TEQVFSEEEEFKFDLSEFGYAE
-413 DRIYIELS
+413 DEL
-421 NKGYYDDEVE
+421 EV
-431 LISEKFLDYNPFD
+431 ISEKELDYNPFD
-444 FADLGSIDSQII
+444 FADIGSIDSQII
-456 DILSNEP
+456 DIVKATP
-463 KTPLSE
+463 KATVE
-469 LASTVGE
+469 EIGQQVGE
-476 TEAEVQQRI
+476 TPSEVQERI
-485 NRLVKEGLLDLQK
+485 DRLVKNGLLDLTK
-498 TQIKVTDEGEE
+498 TKIKVTDEGERE
-509 EVTEIIT
+509 TSELIT
-516 VYKYVKRPDAPAL
+516 VYKYKLRHDAPSL
-529 KTESRDFCKRMVA
+529 RGGRSRDFCRKLMKENR
-542 LSRDKSWT
+542 S
-550 YEEINE
+550 YELKDILAMNNRQGSNVFAHRGGWYNNPVTK
-556 TRFPLGKGLETM
+556 TRTNYC
-568 RKERMYLLNVEVGTL
+568 RHVW
-583 TQTQELERLSADTF
+583 SART
-597 GVVERLELR
+597 VKV
-606 KMLSSY
+606 
-612 QRLKFKKDL
+612 KKD
-621 AVKVAD
+621 
-627 ELKED
+627 
-632 IEFIIMRPHSKR
+632 
-644 AKAIRRE
+644 AK
-651 VKEKNNG
+651 

>member
-1 MNKENILIFNF
+1 MMNKENILIFNF

-32 TEAPWKN
+32 TESPWKN
-39 LYPDYL
+39 LYPNYL

-53 KHNSIINGKTNYISG
+53 KHNSIVNGKTNYISG

-120 VTKDGKS
+120 VTKDGKG

-266 IFDDGKEKGVEIIS
+266 IFDDGKDKGVEIIS

-307 DASVFIKTID
+307 DASVFIKTVD

-346 EKLFNDFVVLL
+346 EKLFNDFALLL
-357 GMPSGLRIEK
+357 GMSSGLKIEK
-367 IAPIKVQISE
+367 IAPIKVQLSE
-377 STLVSV
+377 STIVSV

-413 DRIYIELS
+413 DEELFWTELS
-421 NKGYYDDEVE
+421 KLGYHDDELEV
-431 LISEKFLDYNPFD
+431 ISEKELDYNPFD
-444 FADLGSIDSQII
+444 FADIGSIDRQVI
-456 DILSNEP
+456 DIIQADP
-463 KTPLSE
+463 KTTIE
-469 LASTVGE
+469 DIAQQVGE
-476 TEAEVQQRI
+476 TPSEVQERI
-485 NRLVKEGLLDLQK
+485 DRLVKNGLLDLKK
-498 TQIKVTDEGEE
+498 TKINVTDEGEE
-509 EVTEIIT
+509 AVEKTPVGIEEIIT
-516 VYKYVKRPDAPAL
+516 VYKYAL
-529 KTESRDFCKRMVA
+529 RADLSGSPIIAGTRDYCREM
-542 LSRDKSWT
+542 LG
-550 YEEINE
+550 
-556 TRFPLGKGLETM
+556 LGKSYTRE
-568 RKERMYLLNVEVGTL
+568 ELLGMVNDFGQSTFKHRGGWWNRNGNRVPYCRHVW
-583 TQTQELERLSADTF
+583 SART
-597 GVVERLELR
+597 VRV
-606 KMLSSY
+606 
-612 QRLKFKKDL
+612 KKD
-621 AVKVAD
+621 A
-627 ELKED
+627 
-632 IEFIIMRPHSKR
+632 
-644 AKAIRRE
+644 
-651 VKEKNNG
+651 

>member
-1 MNKENILIFNF
+1 MMNKENILIFNF

-32 TEAPWKN
+32 TESPWKN
-39 LYPDYL
+39 LYPNYL

-68 RGWRVDET
+68 RGWKVDET

-86 ENFINHVGN
+86 ENFINHPGN

-120 VTKDGKS
+120 VTKDGKG

-153 AAKKPTNNEDFETL
+153 ASRKPTSNEDFETL

-266 IFDDGKEKGVEIIS
+266 IFDDGKDKGVEIIS

-307 DASVFIKTID
+307 DASVFIKTQD

-340 PNQIMY
+340 PAQRMY
-346 EKLFNDFVVLL
+346 EKLFNDFAVLL
-357 GMPSGLRIEK
+357 GMPSGLKIEK
-367 IAPIKVQISE
+367 IAPIPVQISE

-405 TEQVFSNE
+405 TEQVFSDE

-421 NKGYYDDEVE
+421 NKGYYDDELE

-469 LASTVGE
+469 LASIIGE

-509 EVTEIIT
+509 EVSEIIT

-556 TRFPLGKGLETM
+556 TRFPGGKGLG
-568 RKERMYLLNVEVGTL
+568 NNAQGTDVF
-583 TQTQELERLSADTF
+583 TKRGGWYTNPNTGTRTPF
-597 GVVERLELR
+597 CRHIW
-606 KMLSSY
+606 SS
-612 QRLKFKKDL
+612 RTVRVKKD
-621 AVKVAD
+621 K
-627 ELKED
+627 
-632 IEFIIMRPHSKR
+632 
-644 AKAIRRE
+644 
-651 VKEKNNG
+651 

>member
-39 LYPDYL
+39 LYPNYL

-68 RGWRVDET
+68 RGWKVDQT

-86 ENFINHVGN
+86 ENFINHPGN

-120 VTKDGKS
+120 VTKDGKG

-167 TSFPFDGSAVR
+167 TPFPFDGSAVK

-266 IFDDGKEKGVEIIS
+266 IFDDGKDKGVEIIS

-357 GMPSGLRIEK
+357 GMPSGLKIEK
-367 IAPIKVQISE
+367 IAPISTPLSE
-377 STLVSV
+377 TA
-383 LTTDEIRELAGYKPL
+383 LTAVMTTAEIRDMAGLPPLKAEEQSGGAADALATLSPLVATKVLDNMTAEEIRGLVGLKGSPSITRTESKFSEEDDFKFDLSEFGYAEDEL
-398 EKPLEKK
+398 
-405 TEQVFSNE
+405 
-413 DRIYIELS
+413 
-421 NKGYYDDEVE
+421 EV
-431 LISEKFLDYNPFD
+431 ISEKELDYNPFD
-444 FADLGSIDSQII
+444 FADIGSIDSQVI
-456 DILSNEP
+456 DIIKATP
-463 KTPLSE
+463 KVTVE
-469 LASTVGE
+469 EIGQQVGE
-476 TEAEVQQRI
+476 TPSEVQERI
-485 NRLVKEGLLDLQK
+485 DRLVKNGLLDLQK
-498 TQIKVTDEGEE
+498 TKIKVTEEGERE
-509 EVTEIIT
+509 TSELIT
-516 VYKYVKRPDAPAL
+516 VYKYKLRHDAPSL
-529 KTESRDFCKRMVA
+529 RGGRSRDFCRKLMKENR
-542 LSRDKSWT
+542 S
-550 YEEINE
+550 YELKDIMAMNNKQGSNVFAHRGGWYNNPVTK
-556 TRFPLGKGLETM
+556 TRTNYC
-568 RKERMYLLNVEVGTL
+568 RHVW
-583 TQTQELERLSADTF
+583 SART
-597 GVVERLELR
+597 
-606 KMLSSY
+606 
-612 QRLKFKKDL
+612 
-621 AVKVAD
+621 VKVKTDA
-627 ELKED
+627 
-632 IEFIIMRPHSKR
+632 
-644 AKAIRRE
+644 
-651 VKEKNNG
+651 

>member
-1 MNKENILIFNF
+1 MMNKENILIFNF

-32 TEAPWKN
+32 TEAPYKN

-68 RGWRVDET
+68 RGWKVDQT

-120 VTKDGKS
+120 VTKDGKG

-153 AAKKPTNNEDFETL
+153 ASRKPTSNEDFETL
-167 TSFPFDGSAVR
+167 TSFPFDGSAVK
-178 GERYICYYKS
+178 GQRYICYYKS

-219 NNTKHGYSGGTIWN
+219 NNTKNGYSGGTIWN
-233 FHNGQPTQEA
+233 FHNGQPTQKA

-266 IFDDGKEKGVEIIS
+266 IFDDGKDKGVEIIS

-340 PNQIMY
+340 PNQRMY

-357 GMPSGLRIEK
+357 GMPSGLKIEK
-367 IAPIKVQISE
+367 IAPIKTQLSE
-377 STLVSV
+377 AV
-383 LTTDEIRELAGYKPL
+383 LTSVMTASEIRDLAGLPPL
-398 EKPLEKK
+398 EAEAQSGGAADALATLSPLVATKVLDNMTAEEIRGLVGLKGTPTITRTESKFSEDEEFKFDLSEFGYTEDELEVINEK
-405 TEQVFSNE
+405 E
-413 DRIYIELS
+413 
-421 NKGYYDDEVE
+421 
-431 LISEKFLDYNPFD
+431 LDYNPFD
-444 FADLGSIDSQII
+444 FADIGSIDSQII
-456 DILSNEP
+456 DIVKATP
-463 KTPLSE
+463 KVTVE
-469 LASTVGE
+469 EIGQQVGE
-476 TEAEVQQRI
+476 TPSEVQERI
-485 NRLVKEGLLDLQK
+485 DRLVKNGLLDLQK
-498 TQIKVTDEGEE
+498 TQIKVTDEGERE
-509 EVTEIIT
+509 TSELIT
-516 VYKYVKRPDAPAL
+516 VYKYKLRHDAPSL
-529 KTESRDFCKRMVA
+529 RGGRSRDFCRKLMKENR
-542 LSRDKSWT
+542 S
-550 YEEINE
+550 YELKDILAMNNKQGSNVFAHRGGWYNNPVTK
-556 TRFPLGKGLETM
+556 TRTNYC
-568 RKERMYLLNVEVGTL
+568 RHVW
-583 TQTQELERLSADTF
+583 SART
-597 GVVERLELR
+597 V
-606 KMLSSY
+606 
-612 QRLKFKKDL
+612 RLKQN
-621 AVKVAD
+621 A
-627 ELKED
+627 
-632 IEFIIMRPHSKR
+632 
-644 AKAIRRE
+644 
-651 VKEKNNG
+651 

>member
-1 MNKENILIFNF
+1 MMNKENILIFNF

-32 TEAPWKN
+32 TEAPYKN

-68 RGWRVDET
+68 RGWKVDQT

-120 VTKDGKS
+120 VTKDGKG

-153 AAKKPTNNEDFETL
+153 AAKKPTSNEDFETL
-167 TSFPFDGSAVR
+167 SSFPFDGSAIK
-178 GERYICYYKS
+178 GQRYICYYKS

-219 NNTKHGYSGGTIWN
+219 NNTKNGYSGGTIWN

-266 IFDDGKEKGVEIIS
+266 IFDDGKDKGVEIIS

-340 PNQIMY
+340 PNQRLY

-357 GMPSGLRIEK
+357 GMPSGLKIEK
-367 IAPIKVQISE
+367 VAPISTPLSE
-377 STLVSV
+377 TA
-383 LTTDEIRELAGYKPL
+383 LTAVMTTAEIRDMAGLPPLKAEEQSGGAADALATLSPLVATKVLDNMTAEEIRGLVGLKGTPTITRTESKFSNDELELAFSKIGYTDDQI
-398 EKPLEKK
+398 EVIE
-405 TEQVFSNE
+405 VF
-413 DRIYIELS
+413 DI
-421 NKGYYDDEVE
+421 
-431 LISEKFLDYNPFD
+431 DYNPFD
-444 FADLGSIDSQII
+444 FADMSPIDSQVI
-456 DILSNEP
+456 DIIKANP
-463 KTPLSE
+463 KVTVEEISDQ
-469 LASTVGE
+469 VGE
-476 TEAEVQQRI
+476 TPSEVQKRI
-485 NRLVKEGLLDLQK
+485 DRLVKNGLLDLQK
-498 TQIKVTDEGEE
+498 TKIKVTEEGEQ
-509 EVTEIIT
+509 EVSELIT
-516 VYKYVKRPDAPAL
+516 VYKYQKRADISGSEIIAG
-529 KTESRDFCKRMVA
+529 TRDYCRDMLA
-542 LSRDKSWT
+542 RDKS
-550 YEEINE
+550 Y
-556 TRFPLGKGLETM
+556 TR
-568 RKERMYLLNVEVGTL
+568 
-583 TQTQELERLSADTF
+583 QELLGMVNDFGQGTFTHRGGWWNRNGNRVPYCRHVWSART
-597 GVVERLELR
+597 VKV
-606 KMLSSY
+606 
-612 QRLKFKKDL
+612 KKD
-621 AVKVAD
+621 A
-627 ELKED
+627 
-632 IEFIIMRPHSKR
+632 
-644 AKAIRRE
+644 
-651 VKEKNNG
+651 

>member
-1 MNKENILIFNF
+1 MMNKENILIFNF

-32 TEAPWKN
+32 TEAPYKN

-53 KHNSIINGKTNYISG
+53 KHNSIVNGKTNYISG
-68 RGWRVDET
+68 RGWKVDQT

-120 VTKDGKS
+120 VTKDGKG

-153 AAKKPTNNEDFETL
+153 ASRKPTSNEDFETL
-167 TSFPFDGSAVR
+167 TSFPFDGSAIK

-200 YVAGV
+200 YISGIN
-205 PYIAADYEVANYVL
+205 YIKSDYEVSNYVL
-219 NNTKHGYSGGTIWN
+219 NSISNGYSGGTIWN

-266 IFDDGKEKGVEIIS
+266 IFDDGKDKGVEIIS

-357 GMPSGLRIEK
+357 GMPSGLKIEK
-367 IAPIKVQISE
+367 IAPISTPLSE
-377 STLVSV
+377 NA
-383 LTTDEIRELAGYKPL
+383 LTAVMTTAEIREMAGLPPLKAEEQSGGAADALATLSPL
-398 EKPLEKK
+398 VATKVLDNMTAEEIRGLVGLKGSPTITR
-405 TEQVFSNE
+405 TESKFSNDE
-413 DRIYIELS
+413 LELAFSKIGYTDDQIEVIEIF
-421 NKGYYDDEVE
+421 D
-431 LISEKFLDYNPFD
+431 IDYNPFD
-444 FADLGSIDSQII
+444 FADMSPIDGQVVDII
-456 DILSNEP
+456 KANPEVTVEEI
-463 KTPLSE
+463 SE
-469 LASTVGE
+469 QVGE
-476 TEAEVQQRI
+476 TPSEVQKRI
-485 NRLVKEGLLDLQK
+485 DRLVKNGLLDLNGTK
-498 TQIKVTDEGEE
+498 IEITEEGEQ
-509 EVTEIIT
+509 EVSELIT
-516 VYKYVKRPDAPAL
+516 VYKYAKRADISGNEIIAG
-529 KTESRDFCKRMVA
+529 TRDYCRDMLA
-542 LSRDKSWT
+542 RDKS
-550 YEEINE
+550 Y
-556 TRFPLGKGLETM
+556 TR
-568 RKERMYLLNVEVGTL
+568 
-583 TQTQELERLSADTF
+583 QELLGMVNDFGQGTFIHRGGWWNRNGNRVPYCRHVWSART
-597 GVVERLELR
+597 VKV
-606 KMLSSY
+606 
-612 QRLKFKKDL
+612 KKD
-621 AVKVAD
+621 A
-627 ELKED
+627 
-632 IEFIIMRPHSKR
+632 
-644 AKAIRRE
+644 
-651 VKEKNNG
+651 